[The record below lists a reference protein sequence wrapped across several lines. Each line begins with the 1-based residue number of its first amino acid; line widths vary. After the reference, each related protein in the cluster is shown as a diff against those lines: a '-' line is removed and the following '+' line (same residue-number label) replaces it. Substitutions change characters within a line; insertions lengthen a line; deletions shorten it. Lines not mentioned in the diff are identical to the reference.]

1 MQLGLNVM
9 VQSKKKKKKKYTSEE
24 KKLLTSNPGS
34 RYCPHLS
41 YTKVWMNN
49 YRLPFYHHC
58 LQIPGE
64 ADWEYDPMIIDQGM
78 PCSPPVVIHDHHQGS
93 QIRQGFWWSV
103 GENFSITIKLPVFL
117 YGENSQGSFTHSASP
132 IITSCWLTNWRWNSN
147 FFMLTALSQRS
158 SGNENWLSGKI
169 LCNSSGD
176 LGNPEGMG
184 DLPPWPQG

>member
-1 MQLGLNVM
+1 MLEEDYCFTIILWLYKLTVMQLGLNLM
-9 VQSKKKKKKKYTSEE
+9 VQSKTKCSSDE

-64 ADWEYDPMIIDQGM
+64 ADWEYDSMIIDQGDYDSMIIDQGM
-78 PCSPPVVIHDHHQGS
+78 PCSPPVVIYDHHQGS

-103 GENFSITIKLPVFL
+103 GESFSITIKLPVFL

-132 IITSCWLTNWRWNSN
+132 IITSC
-147 FFMLTALSQRS
+147 
-158 SGNENWLSGKI
+158 
-169 LCNSSGD
+169 
-176 LGNPEGMG
+176 
-184 DLPPWPQG
+184 